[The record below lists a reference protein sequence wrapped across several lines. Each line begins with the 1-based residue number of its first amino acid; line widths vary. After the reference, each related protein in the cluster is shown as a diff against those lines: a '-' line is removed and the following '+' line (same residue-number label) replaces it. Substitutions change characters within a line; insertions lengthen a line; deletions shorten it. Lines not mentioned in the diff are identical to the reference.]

1 MHTDSSKRMWGA
13 YGETNNKK
21 TNGFWSS
28 KEQEEHINVL
38 ELRACQLGLQSFYKD
53 TINVHIK
60 VYIDNTTSVSYIN
73 KYGGRI
79 ASLNAIARDIWLWC
93 IQRNITLSACH
104 VCGTDNNIADKLSRT
119 GNEDLE
125 WSLSNN
131 VFTALR
137 QSCPSLTI
145 DLFASRLN
153 HKLSKYVS
161 RVPDPKAYAIDAF
174 SISWK
179 ENCYYA
185 FPPFSLIPKI
195 LQKVEKDGTQLL
207 CLVAPVWPTQAWWPT
222 LIQLIVDRCFLL
234 NNPQNILTLAHRP
247 QKKHPLRKMKLIVF
261 PISGQPL
268 MIKAFQSKLKNS
280 SSNPG
285 VVLRGNSTQHILDNG
300 YIYVK
305 GKEIPLIPI

>member
-1 MHTDSSKRMWGA
+1 MNS
-13 YGETNNKK
+13 
-21 TNGFWSS
+21 
-28 KEQEEHINVL
+28 
-38 ELRACQLGLQSFYKD
+38 
-53 TINVHIK
+53 
-60 VYIDNTTSVSYIN
+60 TTSVSNIN

-79 ASLNAIARDIWLWC
+79 ASLNAIACDIWLWC

-125 WSLSNN
+125 WSVSNN
-131 VFTALR
+131 VFTGLR
-137 QSCPSLTI
+137 QSCPSLTMH
-145 DLFASRLN
+145 LFASRLN
-153 HKLSKYVS
+153 QKLLKYVS
-161 RVPDPKAYAIDAF
+161 QMPDPKAHAIDAF

-179 ENCYYA
+179 ENRYYA
-185 FPPFSLIPKI
+185 FPPFSLIPKL

-207 CLVAPVWPTQAWWPT
+207 CLVAPVWPTHTWWPT
-222 LIQLIVDRCFLL
+222 LIKLIVDICLIL

-247 QKKHPLRKMKLIVF
+247 QNKHPLRKMKLIAF
-261 PISGQPL
+261 PIPGQPL
-268 MIKAFQSKLKNS
+268 MIKAFQSKLKNL

-300 YIYVK
+300 YISVK